1 METLARVSRPWL
13 GFVEE
18 WIGLD
23 RPIGGEGIGEEG
35 LAERGVFVR
44 VEEEGLVN
52 ERGVEV
58 VQRSFVSDTLG
69 VNKWGSMM
77 GANFGADI

>member
-13 GFVEE
+13 GFIEE

-23 RPIGGEGIGEEG
+23 RPIGGEGIGFEG

-44 VEEEGLVN
+44 VEEEIEVD
-52 ERGVEV
+52 ERGQEV
-58 VQRSFVSDTLG
+58 TKRSFVS
-69 VNKWGSMM
+69 
-77 GANFGADI
+77 